1 MATKQQTLQ
10 AMENPIDHNELD
22 TALKRCDSDWNSAQ
36 AHGLLCGRLAVLGTD
51 GAMMWI
57 EQILGEQYSANSPE
71 AECAQILDDL
81 FQSTWRQ
88 LAERQSEFEPLLPDD
103 DEEMAVRAA
112 SIGFWCEGFL
122 HGMVSG
128 KHAEALKKQLA
139 KEPLA
144 GLIKDMLEIT
154 RASFDVDEDEESSE
168 SAYTELVEY
177 VRVAVQLA
185 YEELAEIRTAGGES
199 AVSQAVSDSVH

>member
-1 MATKQQTLQ
+1 MD
-10 AMENPIDHNELD
+10 NPIDHNELD
-22 TALKRCDSDWNSAQ
+22 AALKRCDSDWNSAQ

-57 EQILGEQYSANSPE
+57 EQILGEQCSANSPE
-71 AECAQILDDL
+71 AECAQMLDDL
-81 FQSTWRQ
+81 FQLTWRQ

>member
-10 AMENPIDHNELD
+10 AMDNPIDHNELD
-22 TALKRCDSDWNSAQ
+22 AALKRCDSDWNSAQ

-57 EQILGEQYSANSPE
+57 EQILGEQCSGNSPE
-71 AECAQILDDL
+71 AECAQMLDDL
-81 FQSTWRQ
+81 FQLTWRQ

-103 DEEMAVRAA
+103 DEEMAVKAA

-128 KHAEALKKQLA
+128 KHAEALNEQLA
-139 KEPLA
+139 REPLV

-185 YEELAEIRTAGGES
+185 YEELAEIRTSGGKS
-199 AVSQAVSDSVH
+199 AVSQAVSDALH